1 MRLTRRG
8 ILIGTAAGGGLLA
21 AWALLPGHRT
31 PPLPEGAGERAFN
44 AWLKLGRDGTV
55 TVAVPALEMGQGI
68 STLIPQV
75 VAQELGADWRQV
87 AVSPAPL
94 AAAYADPMLASR
106 WGADEPLL
114 AATAEG
120 TAFAAHEAPARA
132 AAAAVRTMLLQ
143 AAAEQWGVDWQACDT
158 KNSFVWHGNQRL
170 GFGELVEQAAGFDPP
185 DAPVLRE
192 GPGLRSGA
200 FAERVASA
208 SPAGVAAPLAF
219 PRLDLPAKV
228 DGSYTYAGDVR
239 LPGLV
244 YASVAHGPVGDT
256 VLARIDRDAA
266 RAVQGLLDVVES
278 DRWVAAI
285 GTSWFAADKALR
297 ALAPHWKAQGKVAD
311 SGAIAAR
318 LDTALREG
326 EAHRIAG
333 TGDADALLEKPR
345 LVLRYDV
352 EPAFHAPLE
361 TACATARMRDG
372 KLDLWIATQ
381 APESVRQAAAD
392 AAGIAADQV
401 MLIAMAAGG
410 SFDARLDSQ
419 IAAETA
425 TLAQRTGRPVQV
437 MWSRWQEMLAS
448 WPRPPAAALLSAAT
462 DAEGRLVALKTR
474 IAVPATA
481 REAISRVVDGTSPLE
496 ALAATA
502 GKADP
507 LAVEGAV
514 PPYAIR
520 DFALDHV
527 AVAQPLPTARYRGNA
542 HGYTAFFTET
552 LIDELASLARHEPM
566 SYRIAMLGHDP
577 RLVECLTGA
586 AQLANW
592 GGGGDNSGQ
601 GIACHRMDLADR
613 AGRIAVVVTA
623 MRDEAGV
630 RVERISAFADIGRI
644 VNLDIARQQ
653 IEGGLLFGLA
663 MAVGGAATYASGV
676 PAVGKLGGLGLP
688 LLADCPAIDLAFA
701 QSDAPPF
708 DPGEIGVVAVAPAI
722 ANALYSATGLRFR
735 RLPLLSDGL

>member
-8 ILIGTAAGGGLLA
+8 ILIGAAAGGGLLA
-21 AWALLPGHRT
+21 AWALLPGNRV
-31 PPLPEGAGERAFN
+31 PPLPEGEGERAFN

-75 VAQELGADWRQV
+75 VAMELGADWRRV
-87 AVSPAPL
+87 AVSPAPI
-94 AAAYADPMLASR
+94 AAAYADPLLASR

-120 TAFAAHEAPARA
+120 TAFATNEAPAREA
-132 AAAAVRTMLLQ
+132 AAALRTMLLK
-143 AAAEQWGVDWQACDT
+143 AAAERWGVDWQACKT
-158 KNSFVWHGNQRL
+158 KDSFVLHGGQRL
-170 GFGELVEQAAGFDPP
+170 GFGELVEQAAGIEPP
-185 DAPVLRE
+185 DAPVLR
-192 GPGLRSGA
+192 SGA
-200 FAERVASA
+200 FAARVASPA
-208 SPAGVAAPLAF
+208 SAGVVAPLAF

-228 DGSYTYAGDVR
+228 DGSYTFAGDVR

-266 RAVQGLLDVVES
+266 RVVPGLLDVVES

-311 SGAIAAR
+311 SGAIVAR
-318 LDTALREG
+318 LDKALQQG
-326 EAHRIAG
+326 EAQRIAE

-345 LVLRYDV
+345 LALRYDV
-352 EPAFHAPLE
+352 EPAFHASLE
-361 TACATARMRDG
+361 TPCATARMRDG
-372 KLDLWIATQ
+372 KLDVWIATQ
-381 APESVRQAAAD
+381 APESARQAAAD
-392 AAGIAADQV
+392 AAGISADQV
-401 MLIAMAAGG
+401 MLIPMAAGG

-419 IAAETA
+419 IAAEAA
-425 TLAQRTGRPVQV
+425 TLAVRTGRPVQV
-437 MWSRWQEMLAS
+437 MWSRWQDMLAT
-448 WPRPPAAALLSAAT
+448 WPRTPAAALLSAAT

-481 REAISRVVDGTSPLE
+481 REAISRVLDGKSEVD
-496 ALAATA
+496 ALADSA

-527 AVAQPLPTARYRGNA
+527 PVALPLPTARYRGNS

-552 LIDELASLARHEPM
+552 LIDELAGLARHEPM

-577 RLVECLTGA
+577 KLVECLTGA

-613 AGRIAVVVTA
+613 SGRIAVVVTA
-623 MRDEAGV
+623 TRDEAGV
-630 RVERISAFADIGRI
+630 RVDRISAFADIGRI

-688 LLADCPAIDLAFA
+688 LLADCPAIDVAFA